1 MPVRGWA
8 IALVLA
14 GCSGTGTAR
23 EGTST
28 GGGKQEAGSR
38 TQEAAPEAGPD
49 AAPESTPIVLV
60 TEPAALAVVA
70 DGGGALDDLLA
81 RERQAVVAEA
91 VKQDVA
97 AARKKDPSA
106 GVGVRGHSHRL
117 FDVRW
122 LATGHFELIGV
133 AYRVDRIPF
142 TPGRCGEI
150 RLIYRLAYSAVMG
163 GETVSSRLPMTV
175 SVVLAGEP
183 EDRGSCAH
191 AARAWMAPAVVG
203 ELGGWLLAGPLAGA
217 LTPARV
223 IRVESNVQIVR
234 WPSAVRPDLG
244 GHAEYAL
251 RVFRPDAGGGFSASL
266 LENTPDLPRL
276 LRDRAARA
284 RLIAWIRDPAHLDAI
299 ARGTAVLP
307 DEFLARVAVSV
318 SPRGLSRRANR
329 PFRQL
334 VEPAALAG
342 VPLAGRTVVGSPEAL
357 VRRLDDMSCAGCH
370 QSRTIAGFHLLG
382 EDGPDA
388 AAGNALAVAMSA
400 PLVAERRRRA
410 DLALA
415 LAAGA
420 TPDFTRPFA
429 ERAAD
434 PAGRS
439 GARCDLAGDPG
450 FADWTCADGFT
461 CARLDAPADD
471 AALGVCVP
479 AAGPAVGDP
488 CETGLLT
495 AAGDS
500 HRDRVGKVT
509 HAACAVGVC
518 NGNRVGFPAGM
529 CTATCDDLPE
539 GATCG
544 AIALLTPFNNC
555 LARNTPFPRCLAEHV
570 SPAGL
575 RACSE
580 AAPCRDDYIC
590 ARTASGNGACIPPY
604 FLFQLRVDGHP

>member
-1 MPVRGWA
+1 
-8 IALVLA
+8 
-14 GCSGTGTAR
+14 
-23 EGTST
+23 
-28 GGGKQEAGSR
+28 
-38 TQEAAPEAGPD
+38 
-49 AAPESTPIVLV
+49 VLV
-60 TEPAALAVVA
+60 TEPKALAQVAASGGALGDVLSPERQKVVA
-70 DGGGALDDLLA
+70 D
-81 RERQAVVAEA
+81 A
-91 VKQDVA
+91 VKADVA
-97 AARKKDPSA
+97 AAKKVDPAA

-122 LATGHFELIGV
+122 LAKGRFELIGV

-142 TPGRCGEI
+142 TPGRCGEM
-150 RLIYRLAYSAVMG
+150 RLIYRLAYSAVMS
-163 GETVSSRLPMTV
+163 GETVSSRLPMTL

-183 EDRGSCAH
+183 DAEGSCQA
-191 AARAWMAPAVVG
+191 AARAWMSPEGTTDV
-203 ELGGWLLAGPLAGA
+203 GGWLLAGPLAGA
-217 LTPARV
+217 MRPERV
-223 IRVESNVQIVR
+223 IRVETNTQIVR

-251 RVFRPDAGGGFSASL
+251 RVFRPASSGAFAPSL
-266 LENTPDLPRL
+266 LENTPDLARL
-276 LRDRAARA
+276 LRDRAGRA
-284 RLIAWIRDPAHLDAI
+284 RLLDWIGHNVDGI
-299 ARGTAVLP
+299 ERGTAVLP
-307 DEFLARVAVSV
+307 DELLAKVAISV

-334 VEPAALAG
+334 VDPGKLDARS
-342 VPLAGRTVVGSPEAL
+342 LAGRALVGSPEAL

-382 EDGPDA
+382 EDGPAA

-410 DLALA
+410 DLVAA
-415 LAAGA
+415 LAAGR

-439 GARCDLAGDPG
+439 GARCNLTGDPG
-450 FADWTCADGFT
+450 FAGWTCADGFT

-471 AALGVCVP
+471 AALGVCIP

-488 CETGLLT
+488 CETGVLS
-495 AAGDS
+495 AAADA
-500 HRDRVGKVT
+500 HRDRIGKVS
-509 HAACAVGVC
+509 HATCAVGVC

-529 CTATCDDLPE
+529 CTASCDDLPD
-539 GATCG
+539 GAACG
-544 AIALLTPFNNC
+544 VIALLTPFNDC

-580 AAPCRDDYIC
+580 DAPCRDDYIC
-590 ARTASGNGACIPPY
+590 ARTPSGNGACIPPY